1 MADFK
6 IEQSDKKKILTITGS
21 VTIENIDAVKKVLV
35 DIIDQSDHVMVNIA
49 DITEVDVTFLQLLCS
64 AHKSMISRNKTLSIS
79 ESCSKSFLKTID
91 NSGYSQHKGCK
102 IDTTGSCLWLKKA
115 S

>member
-21 VTIENIDAVKKVLV
+21 VTIENINAVKKVLV

-64 AHKSMISRNKTLSIS
+64 AHKSMISRNKRLSIS
-79 ESCSKSFLKTID
+79 ESCSKSFLKTIW
-91 NSGYSQHKGCK
+91 KPEK
-102 IDTTGSCLWLKKA
+102 
-115 S
+115 